1 MCEKGTGA
9 KPGDHQA
16 HPAAKNTK
24 INAAWNADEVA
35 ANIAINPRLVN
46 DIGTFCGTE
55 MRGPLTCGNRIWLI
69 LVVVAVR
76 GIFPSRIRSFHRRP
90 RFPSFVQWSG
100 AVLTEAQEAREQMK
114 AIILAAGL
122 GTRLQP
128 LTESRPKCLIE
139 LGGSS
144 LLDYQVDAMRA
155 VGVEEFV
162 IVVGY
167 EAEQVRAH
175 CTEKLRPEHDRGHL
189 RFVDNP
195 DYEQTNSL
203 YSLFLAREELDEE
216 VFLLN
221 CDIVFHPEIARRMS
235 AADRP
240 NVVAVDSRAPRSLE
254 EMCVRLVADNRI
266 DAISKQ
272 LDPFT
277 SHGLSV
283 QVARFCKAGARTLA
297 SEVARL
303 GRDGGKAL
311 FPTSAFGPLIEAGQL
326 FAVDAADLPWA
337 EIDSIQ
343 DYEQAVERALPRMRL
358 NLS

>member
-1 MCEKGTGA
+1 
-9 KPGDHQA
+9 
-16 HPAAKNTK
+16 
-24 INAAWNADEVA
+24 
-35 ANIAINPRLVN
+35 
-46 DIGTFCGTE
+46 
-55 MRGPLTCGNRIWLI
+55 
-69 LVVVAVR
+69 
-76 GIFPSRIRSFHRRP
+76 
-90 RFPSFVQWSG
+90 
-100 AVLTEAQEAREQMK
+100 MK

-139 LGGSS
+139 LGGSA

-175 CTEKLRPEHDRGHL
+175 CTEKLRPEHERGHL